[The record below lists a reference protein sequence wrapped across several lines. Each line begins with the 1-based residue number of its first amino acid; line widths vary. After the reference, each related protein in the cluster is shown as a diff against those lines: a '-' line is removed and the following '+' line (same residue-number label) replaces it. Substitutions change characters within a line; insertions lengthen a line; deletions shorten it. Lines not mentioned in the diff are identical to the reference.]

1 MYKHFFDYNNFT
13 MLRYIEV
20 KIENF
25 YALILCEMQFYLDTD
40 INLKARGFSK
50 SLYSLKINESIF
62 II

>member
-1 MYKHFFDYNNFT
+1 MYKYFFDYNNFT

-25 YALILCEMQFYLDTD
+25 YALILCEMYFYLYTD

>member
-1 MYKHFFDYNNFT
+1 

-25 YALILCEMQFYLDTD
+25 YALILCEMKFHVDTN

-62 II
+62 IK